1 MERKCNYYSIDVT
14 RALLTIILVLY
25 HSFAPY
31 GNAWPNP
38 IDANNTTYWL
48 LSKLIYNGFLE
59 GFVLISGF
67 CYAHSCSK
75 RKFRIMPKVK
85 RLMLPSFLWS
95 IIWLLLFSNTNID
108 SPVFWYK
115 AINGA
120 GHLWFLPMLFC
131 CFVLQNYMIK
141 KSSPKIIVLL
151 ILVAI
156 LPYPNL
162 PLHLNVCLHYLVYFN
177 IGIYINKNYNTFIS
191 RIEAIST
198 FHMSS
203 LLILYICYLIAS
215 LYFKYGILETLSSSS
230 LVLRAIKISIEHIIR
245 MSQVLPMALI
255 YFGIGVVSSRHLAR
269 TVCVGGGISNIAKL
283 SFSIYILQE
292 FILRII
298 YYKTCFCEYL
308 GPILYPWCGF
318 VLTFFISYILSNIFN
333 HNKIF
338 KIIIG

>member
-1 MERKCNYYSIDVT
+1 MEKECNYYSSIDIT

-48 LSKLIYNGFLE
+48 LSKLLYNGFLE

-75 RKFRIMPKVK
+75 RQFRIMPKVK

-95 IIWLLLFSNTNID
+95 IIWLLLFSNVNID
-108 SPVFWYK
+108 SPLFWYK
-115 AINGA
+115 AVNGA

-131 CFVLQNYMIK
+131 CFVLQNYIIK

-151 ILVAI
+151 ILVSI

-177 IGIYINKNYNTFIS
+177 IGIYLNKNYNTIVS

-198 FHMSS
+198 FHKIS
-203 LLILYICYLIAS
+203 LLILYSCYLITS
-215 LYFKYGILETLSSSS
+215 LYFKYGILETISSSS
-230 LVLRAIKISIEHIIR
+230 LVLKAIKISIEHIIR
-245 MSQVLPMALI
+245 ISQVLPMALI
-255 YFGIGVVSSRHLAR
+255 YFSVGVVYSRHLAR
-269 TVCVGGGISNIAKL
+269 VRGGGINNIAKF

-292 FILRII
+292 FILRFL
-298 YYKTCFCEYL
+298 YYKTSFCDYIGAL
-308 GPILYPWCGF
+308 LYPWCGF
-318 VLTFFISYILSNIFN
+318 VLTFFMSYLLSSIFN
-333 HNKIF
+333 HNKIS